1 MASTDELRRAFEA
14 GYHMRDMHKSR
25 EKPPLFEM
33 GQDGRALQKQWQAGW
48 DARDSEIKRIGR

>member
-1 MASTDELRRAFEA
+1 MATADELRRAFEA

-48 DARDSEIKRIGR
+48 DERDSEIKRKAA

>member
-1 MASTDELRRAFEA
+1 MATADELRRAFEA

-33 GQDGRALQKQWQAGW
+33 GQDGRALQKQWLAGW
-48 DARDSEIKRIGR
+48 DERDSEIKRRAA